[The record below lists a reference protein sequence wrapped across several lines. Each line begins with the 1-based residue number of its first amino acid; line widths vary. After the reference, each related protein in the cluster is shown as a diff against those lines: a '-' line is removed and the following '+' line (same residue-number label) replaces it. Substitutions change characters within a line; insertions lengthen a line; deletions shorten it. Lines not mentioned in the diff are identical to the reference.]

1 MDAVDR
7 HLRPYPLE
15 STGTHPN
22 SEVKSVRACPSTEMS
37 DLSGTVGAVVFG
49 LANHPIKSIVI
60 FFDCAKGEE
69 SIVISRRYSSA
80 VHRGKLH
87 GSIVFNDPA
96 AGSPTATLLRLT
108 SYLLFIIQS
117 LDSSSRKTSEIVTG
131 GVYKLQGLIQYP
143 LLIHTY

>member
-1 MDAVDR
+1 MDAVSR

-49 LANHPIKSIVI
+49 LANHPIK
-60 FFDCAKGEE
+60 